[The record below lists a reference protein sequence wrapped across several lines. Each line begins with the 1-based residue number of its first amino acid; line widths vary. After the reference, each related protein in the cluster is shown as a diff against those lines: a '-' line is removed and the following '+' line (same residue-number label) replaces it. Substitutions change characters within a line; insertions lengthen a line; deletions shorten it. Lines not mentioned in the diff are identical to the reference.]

1 MDTVNFTMRVPK
13 GMTPYLAND
22 ELGNDFERNAML
34 LYGLIQTG
42 ILSHGRA
49 AEILG
54 VKKRDLIEFYNSKGL
69 SYLNQSKDELLAE
82 IAAYD
87 RVKAKK

>member
-13 GMTPYLAND
+13 GMNPYLAND

>member
-13 GMTPYLAND
+13 GMTSYLAND